1 MGDVNA
7 IGNKTS
13 SVLVA
18 GFIIRRGSFMSLF
31 RKFAASDA
39 GNITI
44 LFAFMLVLLLLFAG
58 GAVDFSRRNAV
69 RTDLIES
76 LDAAG
81 LAIAQL
87 DEANPPELAALAA
100 GAREAYLK
108 DYGKRFF
115 LENFK
120 YESLVKDLSIDFEI
134 NPQLI
139 RPTASGSIK
148 TLFLGAASV
157 LQNGGTNTFAS
168 ISMSAGTEITRRGS
182 GPIELALVLDVT
194 GSMNQTISGVKKMK
208 SLRDASDALLDVLF
222 GTETNA
228 TSDFVKVG
236 VVPFSAFV
244 NPGKARDD
252 TGAIVW
258 KSAWSDVNAEA
269 AYHGSRFLHVT
280 SASVIDLNTKVN
292 HFTLFDS
299 NVGTTWK
306 GCFEARPYPLDE
318 LDIAP
323 GASPAGVAISGH
335 AAAPVGVTN
344 ALVLNA
350 FSTAPALSLS
360 VPTLT
365 DSKNTRF
372 VPLFAP
378 DGPNCNS
385 SSSSNRACEY
395 GSTTSTRVGIT
406 YSGSWFG
413 EPDVD
418 FSGASY
424 PGTVESSGKEDFG
437 NSYIDDRRFTRVAG
451 TPLDNYLPVVN
462 YMRRVLRFH
471 VGGTTSQCPTSPS
484 STVSDPALYAWLNER
499 GATECFDDEYVL
511 RDAYVGTWNTST
523 LNYEN
528 KYNQSPLI
536 DESISESSGDTSLSG
551 PNASCQSPILT
562 QSNQKKKIRD
572 HIQALA
578 PAGNTNSAEGMMW
591 GWRLLSPE
599 APFESDIPYN
609 DSEWQ
614 KAVVLMTDG
623 FNTVGSQ
630 NNYRGSSI
638 SAYGFARE
646 QRMGANIDT
655 AGEML
660 TEMNRKLLRICT
672 RMKQKGILVY
682 AITFGL
688 SDSDPDELAT
698 KNTFRA
704 CANDSS
710 APYYFDA
717 PKGSDLESAFK
728 DIAADLVKL
737 HVSR

>member
-1 MGDVNA
+1 MRA
-7 IGNKTS
+7 LST
-13 SVLVA
+13 
-18 GFIIRRGSFMSLF
+18 
-31 RKFAASDA
+31 FARSRD
-39 GNITI
+39 GNIAI
-44 LFAFMLVLLLLFAG
+44 LFAFMLGALLLFAG
-58 GAVDFSRRNAV
+58 GAVDFTRRNAV
-69 RTDLIES
+69 RADLIES

-87 DEANPPELAALAA
+87 ESSNPPELAALS
-100 GAREAYLK
+100 GSARESYLK
-108 DYGKRFF
+108 AYGERFF
-115 LENFK
+115 RENFK
-120 YESLVKDLSIDFEI
+120 HENVVENLSVDFEI
-134 NPQLI
+134 TPQVI
-139 RPTASGSIK
+139 RPRATGSLK
-148 TLFLGAASV
+148 TLFLGAANV
-157 LQNGGTNTFAS
+157 ARKGETGAYQFM
-168 ISMSAGTEITRRGS
+168 SMAADTEITRRGS

-194 GSMNQTISGVKKMK
+194 GSMNDPIGGVKKIR

-222 GTETNA
+222 GDDAEA
-228 TSDFVKVG
+228 TSEFVKVG

-244 NPGKARDD
+244 NPGAAKDD
-252 TGAIVW
+252 TGASVW
-258 KSAWSDVNAEA
+258 QNAWSDTNAEA
-269 AYHGSRFLHVT
+269 VYHGDRFLHVT
-280 SASVIDLNTKVN
+280 SASAIDLNTKVN

-318 LDIAP
+318 LDVPP
-323 GASPAGVAISGH
+323 GTSPSGATISNH
-335 AAAPVGVTN
+335 AATPSGVTN
-344 ALVLNA
+344 SLVLSA

-365 DSKNTRF
+365 DSRNTRF

-378 DGPNCNS
+378 DAPNCNS

-395 GSTTSTRVGIT
+395 GTTTSTRAGIT
-406 YSGSWFG
+406 YSGAWFH
-413 EPDVD
+413 EPDVN

-424 PGTVESSGKEDFG
+424 PGTVEASGKEDFG
-437 NSYIDDRRFTRVAG
+437 NGYIDDRRFTRVLG
-451 TPLDNYLPVVN
+451 TPLDKYLPVVN

-484 STVSDPALYAWLNER
+484 TTQSDPAFYAWLSAR
-499 GATECFDDEYVL
+499 GATECFDDEYIL
-511 RDAYVGTWNTST
+511 RDAYVGTWNAST
-523 LNYEN
+523 LRYEN
-528 KYNQSPLI
+528 KYNQSPTI
-536 DESISESSGDTSLSG
+536 DEYISEAADDTSMTG
-551 PNASCQSPILT
+551 PNASCQTPILV
-562 QSNQKKKIRD
+562 QSNKKKKIRD
-572 HIQALA
+572 HIHSLA

-609 DSEWQ
+609 DNEWQ

-623 FNTVGSQ
+623 FNTVGSRDG
-630 NNYRGSSI
+630 YRGSTI
-638 SAYGFARE
+638 SAYGYARE
-646 QRMGANIDT
+646 QRMGVGIDT
-655 AGEML
+655 ADEML

-704 CANDSS
+704 CANESA

-717 PKGSDLESAFK
+717 PSGSDLEDAFK